1 MGTSIAS
8 LDTNDGRV
16 KDVESIERKLRTS
29 SHPYYVDIAKGNISG
44 SVGVNKFGYNA
55 AIGATP
61 YEEIWDG
68 QAVYEYLA
76 NDTFATMYLSSD
88 DETNDVGLTYSMQ
101 GIDSDYNLSTVT
113 GTLHA
118 VDARTMVALT
128 SGATDGK
135 WWRIFRVIATSG
147 TAATGNIYVSKDN
160 TDAGGDGIPDTATDI
175 QAKILVGNE
184 QTLMALWSCPLANTA
199 YLTGY
204 YAATSVA
211 KVTTVKLFVRPFGG
225 VFNLKHMIVLN
236 ASPGDHDFLFPLTVA
251 AKSDIAMTAI
261 AAGGGGAVA
270 AGFDLWYEVD

>member
-1 MGTSIAS
+1 MGGGLIIGEATDG
-8 LDTNDGRV
+8 LTYGVRVDTDGRLV
-16 KDVESIERKLRTS
+16 TTS
-29 SHPYYVDIAKGNISG
+29 LFTEIAKGNVG
-44 SVGVNKFGYNA
+44 DAAGVNKFGFNGTV
-55 AIGATP
+55 GATP

-68 QAVYEYLA
+68 EAAYEYLA
-76 NDTFATMYLSSD
+76 DDTFATMYLSSD
-88 DETNDVGLTYSMQ
+88 DETNDVGLTYSIQ
-101 GIDSDYNLSTVT
+101 GIDSEYNLSTVI

-128 SGATDGK
+128 SGATDDK
-135 WWRIFRVIATSG
+135 WWRIFRVVATSS
-147 TAATGNIYVSKDN
+147 TASTGNIYVSKDN

-184 QTLMALWSCPLANTA
+184 QTLMALWTCPVANTA

-236 ASPGDHDFLFPLTVA
+236 ATKGDHDFKFPLTVA
-251 AKSDIAMTAI
+251 AKSDLAMTAI

-270 AGFDLWYEVD
+270 AGFDLWYEAD